1 MTMVSSSYVIN
12 HDLSQPE
19 VVDLLVAS
27 FTGTLQSWWEKHLTD
42 ESRASI
48 RSAVKT
54 NEEGIPIFNEKIGL
68 RDSDAV
74 NTLFYTIVE
83 HFIGTPSHLASRVHN
98 QLSNLRCPTLSDFR
112 WYKDVFLSRVMLRDD
127 SNQPFWKEKFI
138 NCLPHLFAHKIKEV
152 LVNENN
158 VIKYDN
164 LTYGNIIS
172 AIQKEGLK
180 MCIDME
186 ISNQANKDKK
196 KAKYEMGNFCEQYGL
211 PSVAPSK
218 KHRKSRKHEE
228 YRKHKK
234 RFKRFKKRS
243 FEPNDF
249 YKKEKRKPKKR
260 FKIPNNNK
268 DSCYKCVKPGHFA
281 KDCKAKETIK
291 SLKVSNEEKENLI
304 RMLEIKDTEPS
315 DYEFE
320 LSISSSESYRS
331 CSSNESESDLDI
343 SFGCNDICC
352 KTIGVMNKEEEQEEL
367 LLDLISKIE
376 NPELKRQYLEKLR
389 KLLTKREGNK
399 SKSLEI
405 SLSNMLKRFDK
416 PKEQIT
422 IKDLQLEINQIK
434 SEIKILKE
442 ENQELKQ
449 NVNLLKIEHKLKS
462 AASSPNNSEAESE
475 PKLEDT
481 PPFEENCISLINR
494 IHIKKWYSKVR
505 IKIQD
510 FELSVVVLI
519 DTDADLNCIQEGL
532 VPTKYYSKSK
542 ENLRSANGSKM
553 QITFEISKAHVC
565 QDNVCFKTSFVL
577 VKNMTDKVILGL
589 PFITMLYPFTTDQ
602 DGLITYPMDE
612 KVKFKFL
619 AKPERSQLN
628 AFKSNSISKT
638 INLIKSKTQ
647 QIGFL
652 QEEIKVKRIEEQ
664 LSQKTLQQRI
674 QLFVERIKSEVCS
687 DVPTAFWHRKKHIVS
702 LPYIKDFDE
711 GRITTKA
718 RPIQMSQEV
727 TEFYRKEMEDL
738 LHKGIIRKI
747 KSPWS
752 CSVFYVQKNA
762 ELERGA
768 PRLVI
773 NYKPLNKVLEWIRYL
788 IPNKR
793 DLINMLSG
801 SVIFSK
807 FDMKSEFWQIQIC
820 KHKIVFVIHFDLS
833 NNFFSSVSKHSIYW
847 ICLSLLF
854 DPLKDISKYFSKMV
868 FKHNVI
874 SKFWIVSNIFIF
886 QDKMTPPKSLSSTE
900 ERKAKSA
907 KILKKWNFPPEI
919 QNPEH
924 LTLTGKGIAK
934 VDYADGPA
942 ESLQKV
948 SQQIEFFNLENPKH
962 LTPAEE
968 GTAKVV

>member
-1 MTMVSSSYVIN
+1 MTMVSSSYVMN
-12 HDLSQPE
+12 HNLSQPE
-19 VVDLLVAS
+19 VVDLLVAG

-54 NEEGIPIFNEKIGL
+54 NEEGIPIFNEKVGL
-68 RDSDAV
+68 GDSDAV

-83 HFIGTPSHLASRVHN
+83 HFIGTPSHLASRVHD

-112 WYKDVFLSRVMLRDD
+112 WYKDVFLSRVMLRND

-138 NCLPHLFAHKIKEV
+138 NSLPHLFAHKIKEV

-158 VIKYDN
+158 VIDYDN

-172 AIQKEGLK
+172 TIQKEGLR
-180 MCIDME
+180 MCIDMK
-186 ISNQANKDKK
+186 ISNQAHKDKK
-196 KAKYEMGNFCEQYGL
+196 KAKYEMGNFYEQYGL

-218 KHRKSRKHEE
+218 KHKKSLKQEE
-228 YRKHKK
+228 HRKHKK

-260 FKIPNNNK
+260 FKNSKYNK
-268 DSCYKCVKPGHFA
+268 DSCYKCGKSGHFA
-281 KDCKAKETIK
+281 KDCKAKKTIK
-291 SLKVSNEEKENLI
+291 SLKVSNEKKENLR
-304 RMLEIKDTEPS
+304 RMLEIKDTES
-315 DYEFE
+315 SENESE
-320 LSISSSESYRS
+320 LSISSSESSY
-331 CSSNESESDLDI
+331 CSFSSTKSISGPDI
-343 SFGCNDICC
+343 SFGCNDTCC
-352 KTIGVMNKEEEQEEL
+352 KTIGVMTKEEEQEEL

-389 KLLTKREGNK
+389 KLLTKREVNK

-405 SLSNMLKRFDK
+405 SLSNTLKRFDK

-422 IKDLQLEINQIK
+422 IKDLQLEVNQIK

-449 NVNLLKIEHKLKS
+449 DVNLLKIEHKLKS
-462 AASSPNNSEAESE
+462 AASSPNDSEAEPE
-475 PKLEDT
+475 PKPEDT
-481 PPFEENCISLINR
+481 PPQFEENCISLINR
-494 IHIKKWYSKVR
+494 IH

-519 DTDADLNCIQEGL
+519 DTGADLNCIQEGL

-589 PFITMLYPFTTDQ
+589 PFITLLYPFTTDQ

-619 AKPERSQLN
+619 AKPELSQLN
-628 AFKSNSISKT
+628 AFKSNSISKSV
-638 INLIKSKTQ
+638 NLIKSKTQ

-674 QLFVERIKSEVCS
+674 
-687 DVPTAFWHRKKHIVS
+687 
-702 LPYIKDFDE
+702 
-711 GRITTKA
+711 
-718 RPIQMSQEV
+718 
-727 TEFYRKEMEDL
+727 
-738 LHKGIIRKI
+738 
-747 KSPWS
+747 
-752 CSVFYVQKNA
+752 
-762 ELERGA
+762 
-768 PRLVI
+768 
-773 NYKPLNKVLEWIRYL
+773 
-788 IPNKR
+788 
-793 DLINMLSG
+793 
-801 SVIFSK
+801 
-807 FDMKSEFWQIQIC
+807 
-820 KHKIVFVIHFDLS
+820 
-833 NNFFSSVSKHSIYW
+833 
-847 ICLSLLF
+847 
-854 DPLKDISKYFSKMV
+854 
-868 FKHNVI
+868 
-874 SKFWIVSNIFIF
+874 
-886 QDKMTPPKSLSSTE
+886 
-900 ERKAKSA
+900 
-907 KILKKWNFPPEI
+907 
-919 QNPEH
+919 
-924 LTLTGKGIAK
+924 
-934 VDYADGPA
+934 
-942 ESLQKV
+942 
-948 SQQIEFFNLENPKH
+948 
-962 LTPAEE
+962 
-968 GTAKVV
+968 